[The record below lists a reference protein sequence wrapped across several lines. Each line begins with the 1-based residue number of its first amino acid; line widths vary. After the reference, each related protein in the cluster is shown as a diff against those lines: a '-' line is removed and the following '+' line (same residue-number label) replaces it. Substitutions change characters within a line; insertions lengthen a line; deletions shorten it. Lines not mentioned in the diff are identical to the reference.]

1 MVSWPK
7 TKRAEYYRLF
17 ADRMLELVTPT
28 SPSAYRVHAL
38 STPSKFKELGVNANK
53 VLERSIPKV
62 TLDPIISEV
71 NEAIQVDPVVK
82 EALREKSL
90 QPETL
95 IVLNTQ
101 TTEDIFH
108 RVQTFISLVGKGYK
122 DKCEQLIISEC
133 NENGSKSKLLIL
145 AKLYVAELI
154 SLGFHREY
162 ISYAVRKVFHTRDIS
177 KCTPGLI
184 RNLFRFFLTDKK
196 RDFTLLY
203 AASLDSSSYISK
215 TLSLRES
222 GAIKDLD
229 TRLQPHAEKYFSGH
243 EGCYITIPDNPSLDP
258 FSAVGSIEK
267 YLALPGA
274 FLSLFPFEISH
285 NIENKCLVHTKDVKE
300 VFQVDRSKIN
310 SPISERFLSKEESEK
325 FSRGCMLLLGRLLME
340 NPSDGHRLLRSLNAV
355 GLARNTKDTES
366 QVVTLWSAFEA
377 LLPEPTKDEK
387 STARIVH
394 FCDLVLPSLTRKFFV
409 KKLTA
414 FDFVLEERFGE
425 KYNHFMV
432 EEFGDRSKEK
442 NLFDLFYSTESIKQ
456 KFCNLIS
463 DSPLFLHRAYELEKL
478 FNNPGTMLKK
488 FDTHNA
494 RVKSHL
500 HRIYRERND
509 IVHSGDRSSFCG
521 SLAENALS
529 YYTTVLKDLM
539 SCFEQHGVMNI
550 YSSLQVINSIQKN
563 SYQSLKTADHQ
574 KTKEDDKKV
583 LLFDAIFTA

>member
-478 FNNPGTMLKK
+478 FTNPGTMLKK